1 MIKKYNVIGD
11 VHGKD
16 VKKYIKEGYINI
28 FVGDYFDPY
37 DAIPFEE
44 MKNNFLYLMDE
55 KMKNPDNIILLYGNH
70 DFHYIVNGERYS
82 RYNNMYANDIRQLF
96 QEFDDLFY
104 GICYNASG
112 RIVSHAGITNLWL
125 KCKGIDN
132 YKSID
137 SLVESVNNL
146 WFDIPNRYNNF
157 SFAYNGDLYDY
168 YGTSPQQSPLWVRA
182 QTISDLDFDYPQIVG
197 HTRFNDIVEWGDT
210 VGLGQYN
217 WKKYVFVD
225 CLDAIDKTY
234 TFEVEE

>member
-11 VHGKD
+11 IHGKD
-16 VKKYIKEGYINI
+16 PKKYIKEGYINI

-37 DAIPFEE
+37 DYIPFEE

-70 DFHYIVNGERYS
+70 DFHYIIKGEKYS
-82 RYNNMYANDIRQLF
+82 RYNNFHANDIKQLF

-125 KCKGIDN
+125 KCKGIDE
-132 YKSID
+132 YKTID

-157 SFAYNGDLYDY
+157 SFVYNGDLYEIRFSFVSDGGIKGAAHIGVIRAFEEENIKINY
-168 YGTSPQQSPLWVRA
+168 ISGTSSG
-182 QTISDLDFDYPQIVG
+182 SIVASLYAM
-197 HTRFNDIVEWGDT
+197 RI
-210 VGLGQYN
+210 
-217 WKKYVFVD
+217 
-225 CLDAIDKTY
+225 
-234 TFEVEE
+234 